1 MCPLGVL
8 PCVLHYHSSTLS
20 QTLNLILMYL
30 SNNHQG
36 TGYFLGTNEK
46 QEGLMAQSQT
56 KDR

>member
-1 MCPLGVL
+1 MCLLGEL

-36 TGYFLGTNEK
+36 TGYFLGINERHR
-46 QEGLMAQSQT
+46 GLMAQSQT